1 MKILCMDKKRTEA
14 ERAVDTVD
22 EAVKL
27 IRQKADM
34 ILNE

>member
-1 MKILCMDKKRTEA
+1 MYGQERNEA

-22 EAVKL
+22 EAVEL
-27 IRQKADM
+27 IQQKADM